1 MSGGKGFRRRALKV
15 LTPEIL
21 YAKSKNNS
29 NRAVKSVSAFVRERR
44 IMTNAREISR
54 KNRRARK
61 LGVPIEEYPV
71 SDPIWRKYQNLS
83 VKIDDFDLNS
93 CENDDLLFEFGKEIV
108 EHLEAAEIAPDDGI
122 PISSSL
128 TLPRSFLLDA
138 VHLSA
143 SLHCNYLQKQAGK
156 PFQRSECPSPVER
169 AKLLEGFSERY
180 ASTIKTLFQKTKKKW
195 LAISNGSKPTEWSDD
210 ETTDIESELPV
221 DEKSTSSDL
230 SKTELSPD
238 DPDFDA
244 IVKKI
249 IDVPEMLE
257 AVPAYDFQDCNEFGA
272 DGLWAFDTSS
282 LLTFGVLAEEFISSM
297 IDAHLEYNKT
307 LEMLAD
313 DEDLISEV
321 SHISSDISCISSDVS
336 DGESIDQ

>member
-1 MSGGKGFRRRALKV
+1 LKV

-21 YAKSKNNS
+21 YSKSKNNS
-29 NRAVKSVSAFVRERR
+29 NRAGQSVSAFVRERR
-44 IMTNAREISR
+44 IMMNAREISR

-61 LGVPIEEYPV
+61 LGIPIEEYPV
-71 SDPIWRKYQNLS
+71 SDPIWRKYQNSS
-83 VKIDDFDLNS
+83 VKIEEFDLNS
-93 CENDDLLFEFGKEIV
+93 CENDDFLVEFGKEIV

-122 PISSSL
+122 PINSSL

-138 VHLSA
+138 IHFSA
-143 SLHCNYLQKQAGK
+143 SMHCLNLQRQAGK
-156 PFQRSECPSPVER
+156 SFQRSECPSPVER
-169 AKLLEGFSERY
+169 AKLLEGFGERY

-195 LAISNGSKPTEWSDD
+195 IAISKGSKSTEWSDD
-210 ETTDIESELPV
+210 ETTDIEAEPSI
-221 DEKSTSSDL
+221 DEKSISSDS
-230 SKTELSPD
+230 SKYELSPD

-249 IDVPEMLE
+249 IDIPEMLE

-272 DGLWAFDTSS
+272 DGLWTFDTSS

-297 IDAHLEYNKT
+297 IDAHLEYNEA
-307 LEMLAD
+307 LEETEDEED
-313 DEDLISEV
+313 DNDSISEV
-321 SHISSDISCISSDVS
+321 SHISSDISCTSSNVS